1 MTDLGN
7 RKMSKPAIMQA
18 FRSHIKCL
26 RSAAHDSAPMASED
40 GDGIGACTS

>member
-18 FRSHIKCL
+18 FRRHIKCL
-26 RSAAHDSAPMASED
+26 RTAAYDSAVMAPED